1 MVQNLIRYRYWILF
15 GAFVLWMTFFD
26 SNNLFYRLQ
35 ISRDIASLEKMK
47 RIHLSSLEDLNRQRE
62 ELKSSDRSL
71 EKFARE
77 KYRMKRDNE
86 DIFVIVIDSTEKK
99 DWEIFSINHG

>member
-35 ISRDIASLEKMK
+35 INRDIAALEKMK
-47 RIHLSSLEDLNRQRE
+47 RVYVNNLEELNRQRE
-62 ELKSSDRSL
+62 ELKSGDRNL
-71 EKFARE
+71 EKFARD

-86 DIFVIVIDSTEKK
+86 DIFVIVIDSTKK
-99 DWEIFSINHG
+99 ED

>member
-1 MVQNLIRYRYWILF
+1 
-15 GAFVLWMTFFD
+15 
-26 SNNLFYRLQ
+26 
-35 ISRDIASLEKMK
+35 MK
-47 RIHLSSLEDLNRQRE
+47 RVHLSSLNDLNRQRE

-86 DIFVIVIDSTEKK
+86 DIFVIVVDSTEKK
-99 DWEIFSINHG
+99 D